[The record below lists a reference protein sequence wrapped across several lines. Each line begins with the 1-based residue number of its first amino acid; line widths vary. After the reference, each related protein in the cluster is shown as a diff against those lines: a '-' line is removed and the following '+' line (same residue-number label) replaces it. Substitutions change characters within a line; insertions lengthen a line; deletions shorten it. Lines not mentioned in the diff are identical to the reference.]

1 MIYLSDHLDSED
13 LSLSSSNSVYS
24 QTEKTDKCEFLHFPS
39 VSDES
44 VSREEIGK
52 WVDKL
57 MKMPDDT
64 DINFDETDFSIS
76 NFTDPLTEVA
86 EKILS
91 IGGKIFWFSSEEIE
105 TDIPKIVYGEFPKG
119 NSGLAAIAIASYLN
133 TKLICLSG
141 IKLTGQY
148 EQFIPGKNKVFL
160 RRV

>member
-86 EKILS
+86 VKILKED
-91 IGGKIFWFSSEEIE
+91 KI
-105 TDIPKIVYGEFPKG
+105 
-119 NSGLAAIAIASYLN
+119 
-133 TKLICLSG
+133 
-141 IKLTGQY
+141 
-148 EQFIPGKNKVFL
+148 
-160 RRV
+160 